1 MADKSPNIQDVFL
14 NTLRKKHVAV
24 TVFLSS
30 GVKLQGNVTAF
41 DNFSILLRRGQQ
53 LQLVYKHAV
62 ATIVPSADIVLNE
75 EDGAAAASAIQN

>member
-1 MADKSPNIQDVFL
+1 MAAEKSPNIQDVFL

-41 DNFSILLRRGQQ
+41 DNFSVLLRRGSQ
-53 LQLVYKHAV
+53 LQLVYKHSI
-62 ATIVPSADIVLNE
+62 ATIVPSADIVLGVE
-75 EDGAAAASAIQN
+75 EEAATTQAE

>member
-1 MADKSPNIQDVFL
+1 MAAEKSPNIQDVFL
-14 NTLRKKHVAV
+14 NTVRKKHVAV

-41 DNFSILLRRGQQ
+41 DNFSIMLRRGTQ

-62 ATIVPSADIVLNE
+62 ATIVPSGDIVLGE
-75 EDGAAAASAIQN
+75 EENIPVN